1 MGTLKADATA
11 FGTFGEI
18 NYAAMPKSVLALIAY
33 SFAKRITEDGNRDA
47 VLAEIARE
55 WDALHANGIVP
66 QKPKRLETL
75 EQEAARL
82 ESYPATHR
90 VGGLGEANRARIAA
104 LRAEATT
111 ADPQEA

>member
-1 MGTLKADATA
+1 MAAGKLDAAAAAA
-11 FGTFGEI
+11 FGSE

-33 SFAKRITEDGNRDA
+33 SFAQRLTEDGNRDA

-75 EQEAARL
+75 AQEADRIEGYA
-82 ESYPATHR
+82 ATQRDDAFGRHNRER
-90 VGGLGEANRARIAA
+90 VAD
-104 LRAEATT
+104 LRAQIA
-111 ADPQEA
+111 

>member
-1 MGTLKADATA
+1 MGALKSDDAAFNA
-11 FGTFGEI
+11 FGEV
-18 NYAAMPKSVLALIAY
+18 NYAAMPKSVLAMIAY
-33 SFAKRITEDGNRDA
+33 SFAQRLTEDGDRDA

-66 QKPKRLETL
+66 QKPKRLETM

-90 VGGLGEANRARIAA
+90 PDALGESNRKRIAE
-104 LRAEATT
+104 LRA
-111 ADPQEA
+111 